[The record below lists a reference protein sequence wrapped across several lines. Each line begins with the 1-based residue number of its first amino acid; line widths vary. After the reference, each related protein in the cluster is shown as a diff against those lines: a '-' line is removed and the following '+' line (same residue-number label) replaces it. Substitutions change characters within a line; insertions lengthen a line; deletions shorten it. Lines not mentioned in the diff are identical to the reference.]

1 MAQARHV
8 HVALAA
14 AALALL
20 GSTAHAFPTD
30 EAVREILRQRVDVS
44 KRGVGYVV
52 GLVDEAGARMV
63 SYGRATRAQD
73 RPVDGDTVFQVGSV
87 TKVFTSLLLAQMV
100 ERGEVRLEDPIA
112 LYVPSTVTT
121 PRARDIT
128 LLHLARHTAGFISFS
143 FPDDLGA
150 TDLEDPMGGYTNE
163 AMFAFLDQHPMRVTS
178 GVHHSYSSFG
188 VALLGEL
195 LARRAATDFESA
207 IRTRIFEPLGMARS
221 GFALTPE
228 LEAAHATGHTSRG
241 NPRGLASARG
251 MLGSGAL
258 RSTANDLVRFV
269 QAHLGLRD
277 STLAGALRATQRTE
291 ADLQRPDLPMGLGWF
306 HTEFAGRRVVFHGG
320 STPGFR
326 AYVGMDLESKRG
338 VVVLGNSDN
347 DVSNLG
353 LHLIDPY
360 VPLYSPDPPRQFEA
374 IALDRRMLDQY
385 VGAYRLADRTADV
398 IRFRRDADQLLFVS
412 HRGTGKVFAESHTT
426 FFTEDMEDWFT
437 FTRDAKG
444 RVDGMTWNRENWQQH
459 LKRIGG
465 ATSRPSSERN
475 LGD

>member
-1 MAQARHV
+1 MAQERHV

-14 AALALL
+14 AALAFL
-20 GSTAHAFPTD
+20 ACPVHAFPTD
-30 EAVREILRQRVDVS
+30 EAVREILRQRVEVS

-52 GLVDEAGARMV
+52 GLVDEAGARIV
-63 SYGRATRAQD
+63 SYGHATQGQD
-73 RPVDGDTVFQVGSV
+73 RPVDGDSVFQVGSV

-100 ERGEVRLEDPIA
+100 ERGEVRLADPVA

-128 LLHLARHTAGFISFS
+128 LLHLARHTAGFISLS

-150 TDLEDPMGGYTNE
+150 TDLEDATDGYSNE
-163 AMFAFLDQHPMRVTS
+163 MMFAFLDRHPMRATS

-188 VALLGEL
+188 MALLGEL

-207 IRTRIFEPLGMARS
+207 IRTRILEPLGMARS

-228 LEAAHATGHTSRG
+228 LRAVHATGHTSRG
-241 NPRGLASARG
+241 NPRALASARG

-258 RSTANDLVRFV
+258 RSTTNDLVRFV
-269 QAHLGLRD
+269 QAQLGLRE
-277 STLAGALRATQRTE
+277 STLAGAMRATQLTE

-306 HTEFAGRRVVFHGG
+306 HTEIAGKRVVSHGG

-326 AYVGMDLESKRG
+326 AYVGMDLERKRG

-353 LHLIDPY
+353 LHLIYPY
-360 VPLYSPDPPRQFEA
+360 VPLYSPEPPR
-374 IALDRRMLDQY
+374 
-385 VGAYRLADRTADV
+385 
-398 IRFRRDADQLLFVS
+398 
-412 HRGTGKVFAESHTT
+412 
-426 FFTEDMEDWFT
+426 
-437 FTRDAKG
+437 
-444 RVDGMTWNRENWQQH
+444 
-459 LKRIGG
+459 
-465 ATSRPSSERN
+465 
-475 LGD
+475 